1 MDGAVVALQNLAR
14 QCSDPAAVEA
24 LGKHL
29 FAILG
34 GEETTVFPF
43 FSLAFIAN
51 YKINQLCI
59 SGSEGK
65 LTAVA
70 QKISVLSGN
79 DNFTVLHVSNIR

>member
-1 MDGAVVALQNLAR
+1 MVALQNLAH
-14 QCSDPAAVEA
+14 QCSDSAAVEA
-24 LGKHL
+24 LAKHL

-34 GEETTVFPF
+34 GEARTNFP
-43 FSLAFIAN
+43 FSLAFKEN

-79 DNFTVLHVSNIR
+79 DNFTVCHVSNIR